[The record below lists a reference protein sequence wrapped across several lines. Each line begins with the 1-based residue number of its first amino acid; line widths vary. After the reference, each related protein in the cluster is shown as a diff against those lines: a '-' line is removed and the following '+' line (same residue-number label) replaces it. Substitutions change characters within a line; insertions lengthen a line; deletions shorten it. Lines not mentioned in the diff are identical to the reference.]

1 MGNRYIET
9 YGKQA
14 IREALDII
22 LIAEGRMTNE
32 NARNWLLKH
41 GLIKKSTRTVRCR
54 YYGNEVRREYRPGV
68 GHVNLENP
76 YRNHNLQMYNG
87 RNQTVFSFLFR
98 SDKLGE
104 LMEEL
109 ENDTTTN

>member
-9 YGKQA
+9 YGKQP

-41 GLIKKSTRTVRCR
+41 GLIKKSTKNIRCR
-54 YYGNEVRREYRPGV
+54 YYGNTVRREYRMGV
-68 GHVNLENP
+68 GHVDIKP
-76 YRNHNLQMYNG
+76 YTNHNLQMYNG

-109 ENDTTTN
+109 ENETTTN